1 MEYTPEN
8 LIKDGRFRLL
18 YEGESDGVRTDISS
32 RLQKY
37 IDECPYKDDKNYGHL
52 CNLLTVMAVYE
63 ALQNKGLSKEEA
75 IGEIKNAMYT
85 AVEPMRIANV
95 EEAKK
100 EGYIEKIK
108 AEHKQ
113 EMYETYGL
121 GWDFEFPKCD
131 EDEFTYLIKTC
142 IYNETFK
149 RYSYPELGPLFCHVD
164 EILNGD
170 LEKIDFTYT
179 GQLCVNA
186 KPCDYRFR
194 YKER

>member
-1 MEYTPEN
+1 MEYTPLN

-18 YEGESDGVRTDISS
+18 YENESDNIRNDIEQRLS
-32 RLQKY
+32 RY
-37 IDECPYKDDKNYGHL
+37 IEECPYKDDKNYGHL

-63 ALQNKGLSKEEA
+63 ALQNKGLSKDEA
-75 IGEIKNAMYT
+75 IEEIKKAMYT
-85 AVEPMRIANV
+85 AVEPMRIKNV

-108 AEHKQ
+108 AEHRQ
-113 EMYETYGL
+113 EMLDTYGA
-121 GWDFEFPKCD
+121 GWELEFPECD
-131 EDEFTYLIKTC
+131 ADEFTYLVKKC

-179 GQLCVNA
+179 GQLCVNS

-194 YKER
+194 YKKG